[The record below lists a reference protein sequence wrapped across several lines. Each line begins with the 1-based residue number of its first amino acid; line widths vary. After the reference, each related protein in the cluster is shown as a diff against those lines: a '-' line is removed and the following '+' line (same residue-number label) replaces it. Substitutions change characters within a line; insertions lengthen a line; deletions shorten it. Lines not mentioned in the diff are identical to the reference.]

1 MNHRFLALALAGTMT
16 FSLLTACGGGG
27 DGDGIAQTPNTTT
40 TPPAVESLTPTP
52 ESSAPVV
59 ESPDAL
65 PESSA
70 PVEESS
76 APSTQPSTQPTAK
89 PSSKPTTSK
98 PTASAKPTTTPA
110 ATPKPTAKPT
120 PTPESKPQTDAVAS
134 VWNDISK
141 LDLPNLT
148 AMDSATLSALYG
160 INSSDL
166 EEYVCMMPLMGV
178 HSTEFFIAKVKDGKM
193 DTVKAGIAKRQAD
206 LDAQWS
212 QYLPEQYELVKNY
225 KLVTNGNYVL
235 FAISEYADKA
245 VSIFNSYTK

>member
-1 MNHRFLALALAGTMT
+1 MNHRFLALALAGTLTLGM
-16 FSLLTACGGGG
+16 LTACGGGN
-27 DGDGIAQTPNTTT
+27 DGISETPNTVT
-40 TPPAVESLTPTP
+40 TPPVAESVMPSP
-52 ESSAPVV
+52 EDSAPVTE

-70 PVEESS
+70 PVEESTEPS
-76 APSTQPSTQPTAK
+76 AEPSAQPTAK
-89 PSSKPTTSK
+89 PTTKPT
-98 PTASAKPTTTPA
+98 
-110 ATPKPTAKPT
+110 ATPKPTNKPT
-120 PTPESKPQTDAVAS
+120 
-134 VWNDISK
+134 
-141 LDLPNLT
+141 
-148 AMDSATLSALYG
+148 MDDATLSAMYG
-160 INSSDL
+160 INASDL

-235 FAISEYADKA
+235 FAISEYADDA
-245 VSIFNSYTK
+245 VTIFNSYTK

>member
-16 FSLLTACGGGG
+16 FGLLTACGGGN
-27 DGDGIAQTPNTTT
+27 GDGISQTPDAVT
-40 TPPAVESLTPTP
+40 TPPAVESTTPAP
-52 ESSAPVV
+52 ESTSPIVE
-59 ESPDAL
+59 ESPDAN

-70 PVEESS
+70 PVEESA
-76 APSTQPSTQPTAK
+76 APSSTPTAK
-89 PSSKPTTSK
+89 PS
-98 PTASAKPTTTPA
+98 ASAKPTTQPT

-120 PTPESKPQTDAVAS
+120 PTPTPESKPQTNAVQS
-134 VWNDISK
+134 TWDDISK
-141 LDLPNLT
+141 LSLPNLT
-148 AMDSATLSALYG
+148 AMDDATLSAMYG
-160 INSSDL
+160 INASDL

-178 HSTEFFIAKVKDGKM
+178 HSTEFFIAEVKDGKM

-212 QYLPEQYELVKNY
+212 QYLPDQYELVKNY

-245 VSIFNSYTK
+245 VSIFDSYTK

>member
-16 FSLLTACGGGG
+16 FGLLTACGGGN
-27 DGDGIAQTPNTTT
+27 GDGISQTPDAVT
-40 TPPAVESLTPTP
+40 TPPAVESTTPAP
-52 ESSAPVV
+52 ESTSPIVE
-59 ESPDAL
+59 ESPDAS

-70 PVEESS
+70 PVEESA
-76 APSTQPSTQPTAK
+76 APSSTPTAR
-89 PSSKPTTSK
+89 PS
-98 PTASAKPTTTPA
+98 ASAKPTTQPT

-120 PTPESKPQTDAVAS
+120 PTPTPESKPQTNAVQS
-134 VWNDISK
+134 TWDDISK
-141 LDLPNLT
+141 LSLPNLT
-148 AMDSATLSALYG
+148 AMDDATLSAMYG
-160 INSSDL
+160 INASDL

-178 HSTEFFIAKVKDGKM
+178 HSTEFFIAEVKDGKM

-212 QYLPEQYELVKNY
+212 QYLPDQYELVKNY

-245 VSIFNSYTK
+245 VSIFDSYTK

>member
-1 MNHRFLALALAGTMT
+1 MNHRFLALALAGALTFTM
-16 FSLLTACGGGG
+16 LTACGGS
-27 DGDGIAQTPNTTT
+27 NTT
-40 TPPAVESLTPTP
+40 VP

-59 ESPDAL
+59 EDSAAPIPESSAPVTEESPEAL

-70 PVEESS
+70 PVEEST
-76 APSTQPSTQPTAK
+76 APSTQPSTAP
-89 PSSKPTTSK
+89 
-98 PTASAKPTTTPA
+98 SAKPTTKPSTSKPTTTPKPSTPS
-110 ATPKPTAKPT
+110 TPKPTVKPT
-120 PTPESKPQTDAVAS
+120 PTPESKPQTNAVQS
-134 VWNDISK
+134 TWNDISK
-141 LDLPNLT
+141 LNLPNLT
-148 AMDSATLSALYG
+148 AMDDATLSALYG
-160 INSSDL
+160 ISASDL

-193 DTVKAGIAKRQAD
+193 SAVKAGIAKRQAD

-235 FAISEYADKA
+235 FAISEYADNA

>member
-16 FSLLTACGGGG
+16 FGMLTACGGGN
-27 DGDGIAQTPNTTT
+27 GDGISQTPDAVT
-40 TPPAVESLTPTP
+40 TPPAVESTTPAP
-52 ESSAPVV
+52 ESTSPIVE
-59 ESPDAL
+59 ESPDAS

-70 PVEESS
+70 PVEESA
-76 APSTQPSTQPTAK
+76 APSSTPTAK
-89 PSSKPTTSK
+89 PS
-98 PTASAKPTTTPA
+98 ASAKPTTQPT

-120 PTPESKPQTDAVAS
+120 PTPTPESKPQTNAVQS
-134 VWNDISK
+134 TWDDISK
-141 LDLPNLT
+141 LSLPNLT
-148 AMDSATLSALYG
+148 AMDDATLSAMYG
-160 INSSDL
+160 INASDL

-178 HSTEFFIAKVKDGKM
+178 HSTEFFIAEVKDGKM

-212 QYLPEQYELVKNY
+212 QYLPDQYELVKNY

-245 VSIFNSYTK
+245 VSIFDSYTK

>member
-1 MNHRFLALALAGTMT
+1 MNHRFLALALAGTLT
-16 FSLLTACGGGG
+16 FGLLTACGGGN
-27 DGDGIAQTPNTTT
+27 TP
-40 TPPAVESLTPTP
+40 AP

-59 ESPDAL
+59 ENSVSPLPESSAPVTEESPDAL

-76 APSTQPSTQPTAK
+76 EPSAAPSAQPTT
-89 PSSKPTTSK
+89 KPT
-98 PTASAKPTTTPA
+98 
-110 ATPKPTAKPT
+110 ATPKPTNKPTATPKPTVKPT
-120 PTPESKPQTDAVAS
+120 PTPESKPQTSAVQS

-141 LDLPNLT
+141 LSLPNLT
-148 AMDSATLSALYG
+148 AMDDATLSAMYG
-160 INSSDL
+160 INASDL

-235 FAISEYADKA
+235 FAISEYAADA
-245 VSIFNSYTK
+245 VTIFNSYTK

>member
-1 MNHRFLALALAGTMT
+1 MNHRFLALALAGALT
-16 FSLLTACGGGG
+16 FTTLTACGGGN
-27 DGDGIAQTPNTTT
+27 TP
-40 TPPAVESLTPTP
+40 AP

-59 ESPDAL
+59 ENSASPLPESSAPVTEESPDAL

-76 APSTQPSTQPTAK
+76 EPSAAPSAQPTT
-89 PSSKPTTSK
+89 KPT
-98 PTASAKPTTTPA
+98 
-110 ATPKPTAKPT
+110 ATPKPTTKPTATPKPTVKPT
-120 PTPESKPQTDAVAS
+120 PTPESKPETNVVQS

-141 LDLPNLT
+141 LSLPNLT
-148 AMDSATLSALYG
+148 AMDDATLSAMYG
-160 INSSDL
+160 INASDL

-178 HSTEFFIAKVKDGKM
+178 HSTEFFIAEVKDGKM

-212 QYLPEQYELVKNY
+212 QYLPDQHELVKNY

-235 FAISEYADKA
+235 FAISEYATDA
-245 VSIFNSYTK
+245 VTIFNSYTK

>member
-1 MNHRFLALALAGTMT
+1 MNHRFLALALAGTLTLGM
-16 FSLLTACGGGG
+16 LTACGGGN
-27 DGDGIAQTPNTTT
+27 DGISESPNTVT
-40 TPPAVESLTPTP
+40 TPPVAESVMPSP
-52 ESSAPVV
+52 EDSAPVTE

-70 PVEESS
+70 PVEESTEPS
-76 APSTQPSTQPTAK
+76 AEPSAQPTAK
-89 PSSKPTTSK
+89 PTTKPT
-98 PTASAKPTTTPA
+98 
-110 ATPKPTAKPT
+110 ATPKPTVNPT
-120 PTPESKPQTDAVAS
+120 PTPESKPQTSAVQS
-134 VWNDISK
+134 TWNDISK
-141 LDLPNLT
+141 LSLPNLT
-148 AMDSATLSALYG
+148 AMDDATLFAMYG
-160 INSSDL
+160 INASDL

-235 FAISEYADKA
+235 FAISEYAGDA
-245 VSIFNSYTK
+245 VTIFNSYTK